1 MTHLLNALNELAVT
15 MHAGAIIAFALL
27 VALRGLAPHVRDE
40 HVIRSFRSYGAGIGL
55 SLGAVMGTE
64 IWRHVTTVNPGEA
77 LPGALGLD
85 FSTAAL
91 ACWSARA
98 LCLFAYWVSYI
109 VLEVWTLEDC
119 RRLDKDGVVADVAA
133 YAEATSRVSRHLGI
147 NALLIAAVVIEGA
160 LARSLS

>member
-1 MTHLLNALNELAVT
+1 MTHLLNLINELSVT

-27 VALRGLAPHVRDE
+27 VALRRLAPHVRDE

-64 IWRHVTTVNPGEA
+64 IWRHITTVNPGEA

-91 ACWSARA
+91 TCWSARA
-98 LCLFAYWVSYI
+98 VCLFVYWMSYI

-119 RRLDKDGVVADVAA
+119 RRLDQNGVVADADA
-133 YAEATSRVSRHLGI
+133 YATATSRVSRHLGF
-147 NALLIAAVVIEGA
+147 NALLIACVVIDGA